1 MDLKRVL
8 TTILGLPIVILI
20 FVFGNKYIMNSLIMI
35 ASIICMYEY
44 FGAVKK
50 VSKPIEWVG
59 YLSNIF
65 IILASFF
72 QEELL
77 LKMLLLEIPV
87 IILILFLHVIISD
100 MKITFKDVLYT
111 FFGIIY
117 IPVFLTFLA
126 LIRCKEDGRV
136 LLLGTLVIAWAT
148 DIFAYLVGKFLGKHK
163 FTKISPNKTIEGTI
177 GGTVGAIISIL
188 VYTLILNKFLGMQ
201 YLYLQMAVIGL
212 ALSLISQ
219 IGDLIASSIKRLVDV
234 KDYGNLIPGHG
245 GMLDRIDSLLF
256 ISPFAY
262 MIFMIL

>member
-1 MDLKRVL
+1 MDLKRII
-8 TTILGLPIVILI
+8 TTILGLPIVILV
-20 FVFGNKYIMNSLIMI
+20 FLFGNKYVINGVILV

-44 FGAVKK
+44 FGAVRK

-65 IILASFF
+65 IILATFLN
-72 QEELL
+72 EEILVKSVL
-77 LKMLLLEIPV
+77 YSIPI

-117 IPVFLTFLA
+117 ISLFLTFLA
-126 LIRCKEDGRV
+126 LIRCMGDGKN
-136 LLLGTLVIAWAT
+136 LILATLIISWAT
-148 DIFAYLVGKFLGKHK
+148 DIFAYLIGKYFGKHK

-177 GGTVGAIISIL
+177 GGTIGAVISIL

-201 YLYLQMAVIGL
+201 YLYLQMAIIGL
-212 ALSLISQ
+212 VLSLISQ

-256 ISPFAY
+256 VSPFAY